1 MTGQREAPV
10 LAVDIGGTKIMTA
23 IVPAD
28 GRVLAKDVSP
38 TLAGEG
44 VPSVVDRLCRAAEKL
59 VKSNNLKFTQL
70 AGIGIAC
77 AGAINTGRGMVT
89 VSPNLPGWV
98 DIPLAQM
105 VRERLKVDTFLVND
119 ASAAALGEHRYG
131 AGKGVKHLVLLTLGT
146 GIGGGIIAD
155 GRLYLGASGA
165 AGEIGHMT
173 IDVNGPECPGGHTG
187 CLEVLASGTAIV
199 REAVR
204 RLKNGEESSLTE
216 MVGGK
221 AGGITAETV
230 EKAARNGDG
239 LAREVLARAAYYLG
253 VGLANVVN
261 IFNPEMVILGGG
273 MAGMDDLLIDP
284 ARRLVAERA
293 FPVSAGAVKIATAR
307 LGNEAGVYGAAAFV
321 REAGKGRKP

>member
-1 MTGQREAPV
+1 MTCSLSAVTPAKCVVEFAENQWAVTPGQ
-10 LAVDIGGTKIMTA
+10 
-23 IVPAD
+23 
-28 GRVLAKDVSP
+28 
-38 TLAGEG
+38 
-44 VPSVVDRLCRAAEKL
+44 SVVIYESRVC
-59 VKSNNLKFTQL
+59 
-70 AGIGIAC
+70 
-77 AGAINTGRGMVT
+77 
-89 VSPNLPGWV
+89 
-98 DIPLAQM
+98 
-105 VRERLKVDTFLVND
+105 
-119 ASAAALGEHRYG
+119 
-131 AGKGVKHLVLLTLGT
+131 
-146 GIGGGIIAD
+146 IGGGIIAD

-221 AGGITAETV
+221 AGGITAEMV